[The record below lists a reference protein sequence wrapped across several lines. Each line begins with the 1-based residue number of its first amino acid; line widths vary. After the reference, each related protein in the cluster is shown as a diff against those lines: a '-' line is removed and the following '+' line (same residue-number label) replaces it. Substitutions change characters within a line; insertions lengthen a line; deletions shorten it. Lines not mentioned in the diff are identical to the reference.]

1 MQQKIKIVL
10 IDDHQLIMDGIASL
24 LFNVPEIEI
33 AGKFSSSS
41 DLFLF
46 LEKMEI
52 HIAMIDIFLP
62 KPEGIEILKS
72 IRKLHP
78 KTKVI
83 ILSGNEEEELIAA
96 AFNAGALAYITKNV
110 EREELLHC
118 ISMVMNEQ
126 TYIGMHLE
134 KKLSQKFIK
143 NAIHGDK
150 FAHHKIKDITT
161 RELEIIKL
169 LSDGLS
175 YKEVGAQLNISTRTV
190 ETHKNNILEK
200 LELKNMI
207 ELVKFAIKNK
217 LTDL

>member
-1 MQQKIKIVL
+1 MQEKIKIAL

-33 AGKFSSSS
+33 AGKFSNST
-41 DLFLF
+41 DLFTL
-46 LEKMEI
+46 LEKTKI
-52 HIAMIDIFLP
+52 QVAMIDIFLP

-78 KTKVI
+78 KVKVI
-83 ILSGNEEEELIAA
+83 ILSGNEEEELIAS

-118 ISMVMNEQ
+118 ISMVINDQ

-150 FAHHKIKDITT
+150 FSHHKIKDITT

-190 ETHKNNILEK
+190 EAHKNNILEK